1 MLEFYP
7 RQLWD
12 PGAFLA
18 VRMANEVSLE
28 AADQGSWEIHTQ
40 ELPKP
45 GGDSSPVLHPQPYSL
60 ELTSVMVQTPPSTKE
75 PGKEQTQGPLSHQ
88 GHRISAQSKP
98 PGLLLLTPRNRR
110 TKHLEFSRAPASFL
124 PLPLSSLRL
133 FPAPS
138 SFHVP
143 PPPHLPSPNLT
154 SPLFFLLPRYFI
166 STCHKSVPPQSS
178 CHLCSG
184 PLCVAVRSDWGR
196 QADNHWLIECLRAI
210 VECVR
215 ADPSPAT

>member
-18 VRMANEVSLE
+18 VRMANDVSLE

-45 GGDSSPVLHPQPYSL
+45 GGDSSPVLCPQPYSL
-60 ELTSVMVQTPPSTKE
+60 ELTSVTVQTPPSTKE

-98 PGLLLLTPRNRR
+98 PGLLLLTPRDRR

-124 PLPLSSLRL
+124 PFPCPPFVSSQPLLPFMSPHHHTSLPPTSHLLSS
-133 FPAPS
+133 F
-138 SFHVP
+138 SFLVI
-143 PPPHLPSPNLT
+143 LSQLATNL
-154 SPLFFLLPRYFI
+154 SL
-166 STCHKSVPPQSS
+166 HKAAAIFVLGHYVWQ
-178 CHLCSG
+178 CGLTG
-184 PLCVAVRSDWGR
+184 AAR
-196 QADNHWLIECLRAI
+196 QTI
-210 VECVR
+210 
-215 ADPSPAT
+215 TG